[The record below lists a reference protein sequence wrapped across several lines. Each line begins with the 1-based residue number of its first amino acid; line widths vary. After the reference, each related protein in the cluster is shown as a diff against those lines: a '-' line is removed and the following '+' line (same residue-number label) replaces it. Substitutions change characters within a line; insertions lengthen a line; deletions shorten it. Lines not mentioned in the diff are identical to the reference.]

1 MKIILN
7 KLSKDI
13 SGVTISLFRIALG
26 GILLLQSIYWIITGF
41 IQKNIIEPTFLFP
54 FIDELNPLNDLL
66 MNYGLNGLLL
76 FSSALIITNK
86 YSRVGLVF
94 YIFSFTYLWLLCQ
107 GYFNNHYY
115 LISILCFILIFNKV
129 PFSKFEKN

>member
-86 YSRVGLVF
+86 YGSMVF
-94 YIFSFTYLWLLCQ
+94 WLTRE
-107 GYFNNHYY
+107 
-115 LISILCFILIFNKV
+115 S
-129 PFSKFEKN
+129 